1 MGQFSWLYSDNG
13 KQMVDGKMADSYLL
27 GPPPFQKQYG
37 TFIKEECYDGYG
49 HFDRYDVY
57 DLVTEWNRAFLNEE
71 MLIRPERE
79 QYGEEKYY
87 QSAVER
93 FERSVAVLKKY
104 KSGASDKEMNAFCNS
119 IGYRYGEW
127 KRNIGIDI
135 ACYDKQ
141 NVALPFPIKITS
153 KPMEYDSVGASKG
166 DPDQGWESY
175 DDDVYW

>member
-1 MGQFSWLYSDNG
+1 
-13 KQMVDGKMADSYLL
+13 
-27 GPPPFQKQYG
+27 
-37 TFIKEECYDGYG
+37 
-49 HFDRYDVY
+49 
-57 DLVTEWNRAFLNEE
+57 

-79 QYGEEKYY
+79 RYEEEKYY

-93 FERSVAVLKKY
+93 FEKSIAVLEKY
-104 KSGASDKEMNAFCNS
+104 KSGASDKEMNAFCSS
-119 IGYRYGEW
+119 IVYGYGEW

-141 NVALPFPIKITS
+141 NAALPFPIKITS

-166 DPDQGWESY
+166 DPDQGWELH